1 MESKHR
7 DALVDSVH
15 ELAVALESTTPLGR
29 DIGLCLARFHGAVCS
44 SAADGC
50 SMGVV
55 ACTACREPV
64 CVAHMRTCG
73 MCKVFVCPT
82 CASGKQPMIFVP
94 RALGT
99 IPLVW
104 LCEAHVVPCAPVCVM
119 NALDVALDRCASC
132 RRCMC
137 THHLFGG
144 EPKYRE
150 SKWGWP
156 CICHECLR
164 PCVECNVQLFSV
176 GWANPGTPAYKAST
190 CYSCYHGPD
199 VPLMK
204 RHKIE

>member
-7 DALVDSVH
+7 DALADSVH

-44 SAADGC
+44 SAACGC

-64 CVAHMRTCG
+64 CVAHLRTCG

-82 CASGKQPMIFVP
+82 CASGKHPMILVP
-94 RALGT
+94 YILGA
-99 IPLVW
+99 IPSVW
-104 LCEAHVVPCAPVCVM
+104 ICEAHFVLCAPVCATSM
-119 NALDVALDRCASC
+119 SCMALDRCAAC
-132 RRCMC
+132 RRKVC
-137 THHLFGG
+137 THHRFDGKLTCQT
-144 EPKYRE
+144 
-150 SKWGWP
+150 SAWGWAL
-156 CICHECLR
+156 ICSECLR
-164 PCVECNVQLFSV
+164 SCVECHVPLHRRH
-176 GWANPGTPAYKAST
+176 WIDPTTPAYKAST
-190 CYSCYHGPD
+190 CHTCYHGPD